1 MINWQFF
8 PKSTRLPQHLELVV
22 STFEKHDHA
31 IQSVVDGDERFQS
44 SNAVLGALATDLMQL
59 GYRVEVSKASADKID
74 VPVLFG
80 RNGKIEKTFAADAYS
95 PLDRTVL
102 EIEAGRAIVN
112 NAVLKDLFEAC
123 MMQDVDYAVIAVR
136 NVYQRTRD
144 FDKVVTLFD
153 TLYASQRLKLPL
165 AGVLIVGY

>member
-1 MINWQFF
+1 MISWQFF
-8 PKSTRLPQHLELVV
+8 PKSTRLPQRLELIV
-22 STFEKHDHA
+22 SAFEKHELD
-31 IQSVVDGDERFQS
+31 IQSVADGNERFQP
-44 SNAVLGALATDLMQL
+44 SNAVLGVMATELMQL
-59 GYRVEVSKASADKID
+59 GYRVEVSKASAHKIH

-80 RNGKIEKTFAADAYS
+80 HNGKVEKTFAADAHS

-165 AGVLIVGY
+165 AGVLILGY